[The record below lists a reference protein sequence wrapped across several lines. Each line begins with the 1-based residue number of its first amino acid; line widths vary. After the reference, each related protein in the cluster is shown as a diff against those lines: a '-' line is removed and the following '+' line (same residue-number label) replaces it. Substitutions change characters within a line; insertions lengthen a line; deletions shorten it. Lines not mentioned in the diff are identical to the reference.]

1 MSDTN
6 QDNKTKPDEKLQNHV
21 KEEKAKRYPGKPL
34 QVVAVEDTGED
45 KKGRKV
51 VVVEENLEQIV
62 KNVEATGVQKLYI
75 VSLVGAMRTGKSF
88 MLDLFLRYLTEP
100 QENIE
105 KEGPHCIFKGTK
117 LEEEK
122 ESQFYWRASYQRTT
136 TGIWFYS
143 TPFVRK
149 IKGQD
154 VCVLLMDTQGLFDP
168 MSPPE
173 INKAIFGLS
182 VLLSSYQILNV
193 QNRIQEDTLQQLDYF
208 TQFAHS
214 AITLLKD
221 THKPEQ
227 GEEDDKEMDADD
239 LGIHKFQRL
248 QFLVR
253 DWINYEDP
261 ENVEENLKVTKSV
274 LADTFKQTFND
285 SGQRDRITNS
295 FDKVDALFL
304 PHIGLKACRPNWK
317 GDLNEVD
324 PGFVKMC
331 GYFLK
336 QVFDE
341 TVVIKR
347 DIVQGTEME
356 PKTLGY
362 AVKSFA
368 EVFKDGK
375 LPKAISLVEAMTKA
389 TTLDAKDKAL
399 LKYRSMMD
407 TKAGP
412 NSTYIPQKELEA
424 VSVNALEQA
433 RLTFKKIAAF
443 GEEKQRREALD
454 AVFKSIGE
462 EFERYKE
469 ANKNRVDK
477 ILAGYA
483 TLCVIALFAFLV
495 DMLSDYTCDWWS
507 ETCRTGSTLLKYLYT
522 LMAMVVGGQVF
533 LLYQGE
539 GQFVVIKALSGLFA
553 ETSTQALNYYD
564 KLREKA
570 KDVGVEGL
578 PDLKE
583 RRGGES
589 KEKSMSASMAHLLSK
604 D

>member
-261 ENVEENLKVTKSV
+261 ES
-274 LADTFKQTFND
+274 
-285 SGQRDRITNS
+285 
-295 FDKVDALFL
+295 
-304 PHIGLKACRPNWK
+304 LKACRPNWK

-570 KDVGVEGL
+570 KDVG
-578 PDLKE
+578 
-583 RRGGES
+583 
-589 KEKSMSASMAHLLSK
+589 
-604 D
+604 